1 MVDWISDG
9 KEREVAPRDDDLFKG
24 AAEYYELGRLPYA
37 ARLPEVL
44 AEEIGL
50 GPESVV
56 ADIGCGPGPLAIAL
70 APYCGR
76 VIGVDPD
83 PDMLARGRRRD
94 ASVTWL
100 RARAEDLAFEA
111 GELDAVVFGRSFH
124 WTDRPLMAAR
134 LRAFV
139 RPGGHL
145 ALVSEM
151 HRPGRIPPQVKELI
165 AEFLGEYRRPKLDD
179 EEEVL
184 AAAGWRGPRRLTVR
198 TEGTLTRDPETRVA
212 EVYSMSSSTRHRF
225 GARLP
230 EFDRRL
236 RELLSEPEVIP
247 FPATLARI
255 WTNP

>member
-1 MVDWISDG
+1 MDWISDR
-9 KEREVAPRDDDLFKG
+9 KEDAVPPRDDDLFKG
-24 AAEYYELGRLPYA
+24 AADYYELGRLPYS

-44 AEEIGL
+44 AKELGL
-50 GPESVV
+50 GPGSVL
-56 ADIGCGPGPLAIAL
+56 ADIGCGPGLLAVAL
-70 APYCGR
+70 APFCGR
-76 VIGVDPD
+76 VVGVDPD

-94 ASVTWL
+94 PSVTWI
-100 RARAEDLAFEA
+100 RARAEDLAFEP
-111 GELDAVVFGRSFH
+111 GELDAAVFGRSFH
-124 WTDRPLMAAR
+124 WTDRALMAAR
-134 LRAFV
+134 LRTFV

-145 ALVSEM
+145 VLVSEM
-151 HRPGRIPPQVKELI
+151 HRPGRIPPRVKELV
-165 AEFLGEYRRPKLDD
+165 AEFLGEYRVPRLGD
-179 EEEVL
+179 EEEII
-184 AAAGWRGPRRLTVR
+184 AAAGWQGPKRLTMR
-198 TEGTLTRDPETRVA
+198 TAGTLTRDPETRIA

>member
-1 MVDWISDG
+1 MDWISDR
-9 KEREVAPRDDDLFKG
+9 KERDVPPRDDDLFKG
-24 AAEYYELGRLPYA
+24 AADYYELGRLPYA
-37 ARLPEVL
+37 AQLPEAL
-44 AEEIGL
+44 AKDLGL
-50 GPESVV
+50 GPESVL
-56 ADIGCGPGPLAIAL
+56 ADIGCGPGLLAVGL

-94 ASVTWL
+94 PSITWL
-100 RARAEDLAFEA
+100 RARAEDLAFEP

-134 LRAFV
+134 LRGFV
-139 RPGGHL
+139 RRGGHL
-145 ALVSEM
+145 VLVSEI
-151 HRPGRIPPQVKELI
+151 HRPARIPQQVKELI
-165 AEFLGEYRRPKLDD
+165 AEFLGAYRLPKLGD
-179 EEEVL
+179 EEEIL
-184 AAAGWRGPRRLTVR
+184 AEAGWQGPKRLTLR
-198 TEGTLTRDPETRVA
+198 TEGTLTRDPETRIA
-212 EVYSMSSSTRHRF
+212 EIYSMSTSTRHRF
-225 GARLP
+225 GERLP